1 MTLSE
6 ASPYPRSVIRSIAA
20 IACLALSGCVTDV
33 VSRAEHAELLS
44 SVRALRAE
52 NARLENRL
60 NKLEQDKVT
69 VRVGEGSDAMALSVT
84 SQGGGRAE
92 LAAGSARLT
101 IRRDGDVELITRG
114 DLRLQGANV
123 EIAGSQ
129 SVRISG
135 ATVELN

>member
-60 NKLEQDKVT
+60 NKLEQDKV
-69 VRVGEGSDAMALSVT
+69 MA
-84 SQGGGRAE
+84 
-92 LAAGSARLT
+92 SASRP
-101 IRRDGDVELITRG
+101 G
-114 DLRLQGANV
+114 
-123 EIAGSQ
+123 
-129 SVRISG
+129 G
-135 ATVELN
+135 ATAKVAAVPTTKPAPSSNDALPPLTVVKLKPRKDAAPKIETAVEVSEPPETFA